1 MNNGTPPGDAPNN
14 NNKRHPALAPFLSK
28 SLITKKIP
36 APHPEDVERTKKA
49 AADDAKKGELCII
62 CQEALP
68 DIERGIIACGH
79 TFCFGCIHTW
89 SCKSGNSVLCPS
101 CRVPFSKIKK
111 TLSPKDMEKEKLR
124 NERDKNRKN
133 TTKKQRN
140 RMRRRAARV
149 TQPVDKI
156 FVKDVRVRK
165 MSKKKKAIEEAR
177 TLHPDA
183 AGGSMNT
190 GQQAMLRARQLAIEA
205 MAVQRQAALAASR
218 ARRDAE
224 LRAQH
229 QAILTAAHERQRLAR
244 EALAEAQA
252 RQAAGTRARLVVA
265 AKARAEQ
272 RGASPGVVSEWWDS
286 VAAAAATPAA
296 AAAVRAATAAAATAA
311 AAPAAAAP
319 APAAAP
325 PSGAAATRGPRMR
338 YTVAGF
344 TNNSIM
350 GRGRSFA
357 SAAEAALFSAGHAS
371 FAAAEAAE
379 AAAAAAAEP
388 ARFSNSSIL
397 PISTPRGLAIAT
409 ATATRSAGTAAAAAT
424 AARPAAAAAQEAERL
439 RAQRRAT
446 ERVGRLGDEEE
457 QERSQQ
463 REQQQQELSLERTM
477 AAVHATAARRELASI
492 TQEAERLR
500 AQRRAAD
507 RSRRLGEV
515 EEEERSRQRE
525 RQQEEARRGGVT
537 NEAVAAAVA
546 AAAAEVPSRMD
557 LLARL
562 AGLQEPMPAR
572 RAGAAG
578 ATSPNSSA
586 SPSISATA
594 RVTRS
599 ATRNTRS
606 SSSSASATATEV
618 VRAAPT
624 WVSPRRRVSGVVAT
638 WLANARGGGGGDGSS
653 A

>member
-1 MNNGTPPGDAPNN
+1 MNNGTPPGDAPNS
-14 NNKRHPALAPFLSK
+14 NNKRHPALAPFLPK

-49 AADDAKKGELCII
+49 AVEDAKKGELCIF

-79 TFCFGCIHTW
+79 TFCFGCILTW
-89 SCKSGNSVLCPS
+89 SSKNDSVHCPS
-101 CRVPFSKIKK
+101 CRVPFNKIKK

-124 NERDKNRKN
+124 NERDKKRKN

-183 AGGSMNT
+183 AGGSMNA

-205 MAVQRQAALAASR
+205 MTVERQATLTASR
-218 ARRDAE
+218 ARREAE

-229 QAILTAAHERQRLAR
+229 EATLKAARERQRLAR

-252 RQAAGTRARLVVA
+252 RQAAGTRARFVA
-265 AKARAEQ
+265 AVKARAEQ
-272 RGASPGVVSEWWDS
+272 RGASPGVVSEWWES
-286 VAAAAATPAA
+286 VAAAAAAP
-296 AAAVRAATAAAATAA
+296 
-311 AAPAAAAP
+311 AAPAAATP
-319 APAAAP
+319 APAAGP
-325 PSGAAATRGPRMR
+325 PSGATATRGPRMR
-338 YTVAGF
+338 YTVPGF

-357 SAAEAALFSAGHAS
+357 SAAQAATFSAGHAS
-371 FAAAEAAE
+371 HAAAE
-379 AAAAAAAEP
+379 AAAAAPAEP
-388 ARFSNSSIL
+388 VRFSNSSIL

-409 ATATRSAGTAAAAAT
+409 AAAARSAAATAAAAA

-446 ERVGRLGDEEE
+446 ERSGRLGEEEE

-463 REQQQQELSLERTM
+463 REQQQHELSLERTM
-477 AAVHATAARRELASI
+477 AAVHATAARRELTSL

-515 EEEERSRQRE
+515 EEEERSLQRE
-525 RQQEEARRGGVT
+525 RQQEEARRGGV
-537 NEAVAAAVA
+537 NNAAAAVA
-546 AAAAEVPSRMD
+546 AAEEPSRMD

-562 AGLQEPMPAR
+562 AGLEEPMPTR
-572 RAGAAG
+572 RAAAAG
-578 ATSPNSSA
+578 ATSLNSSA

-599 ATRNTRS
+599 VTRNTRS

-624 WVSPRRRVSGVVAT
+624 RVSPRRRVSEVVAT
-638 WLANARGGGGGDGSS
+638 WLANAGGGGGGGGSS